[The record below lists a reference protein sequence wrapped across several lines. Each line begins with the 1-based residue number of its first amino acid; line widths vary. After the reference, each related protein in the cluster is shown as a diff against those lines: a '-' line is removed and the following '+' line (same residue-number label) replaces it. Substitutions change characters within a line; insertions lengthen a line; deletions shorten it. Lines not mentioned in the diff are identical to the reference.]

1 MQNTYETSN
10 KRFAEVD
17 VAFRRACQRA
27 GIPPTTRQASKYRLE
42 KGSAYLSRFNSTE
55 ASQCTI

>member
-42 KGSAYLSRFNSTE
+42 KGSAYLSRFNN
-55 ASQCTI
+55 